1 MLLERFQFQAPPPE
15 AVGGVERDRRKP
27 RARVARDRPALEGT
41 LGVQEGRLHH
51 VLGVLMVSQ
60 LALDESD
67 QPGAVLPI
75 QSLDLGGHPSFVPAH
90 GGERNKQER

>member
-1 MLLERFQFQAPPPE
+1 
-15 AVGGVERDRRKP
+15 
-27 RARVARDRPALEGT
+27 
-41 LGVQEGRLHH
+41 
-51 VLGVLMVSQ
+51 MVSQ